1 MKKFLM
7 GLSIALCAILT
18 LGLAG
23 CGASNSSLS
32 YTLNY
37 NLDKLTSALEQTK
50 DVESEEII
58 IPELYSLEPPSQNT
72 LQAPYTQ
79 SENQEFNK
87 INPLDENLSENQAT
101 YANEISGSN
110 QNTIPS
116 LNKQIVSREEI
127 VKEGN
132 KLKENLQRK
141 IKNPLFASPVSNLTG
156 GRYIP
161 RRISNQPSSQNYN
174 SYLNKVEDLYLMI
187 DDAVA
192 LNQDVRSCRK
202 QIQTCCD
209 TLKVIS
215 KQLKADEVE
224 LSQDQI
230 KNANSLLKELGRL
243 VNRIVDTRNDVS
255 NCAKEISSNKS
266 LSGGIEPI
274 SSKYV
279 TLVNCLDNRL
289 TDYQNILAVLLEL
302 QSILT
307 NTEQNLGNSS
317 LDNLKD
323 IINNNTNCLKDE
335 NGVCYYQDENGKY
348 YSLTTD
354 GQKEYISEEKLENLM
369 NLNRPMIQPREIVDY
384 DSKENSEFSEKKGN
398 LDTYNTPTVKPNII
412 NKKKP
417 NQPANNNLNNE
428 SNNPSENNNTNNG
441 ANYVNNTNNQQTM
454 PQAPVQPLPNTN
466 TYGYPQVGYGYG
478 YGTGFG
484 TGVGIG
490 AGVPGIGAGVGIGG
504 AAYPGVHNY
513 ENGTVNPYRNT
524 DTYKLPSSNII
535 KSDSVKAENIDLLQK
550 PLPNERRQDFK
561 SFSAI
566 TPAQENENKEE
577 ELLET
582 ETKPTK
588 QENFVEINPQDT
600 TQIKTETI
608 TKYNETNT
616 NPIKEEPAN
625 NQETAA

>member
-7 GLSIALCAILT
+7 GLSIALCAILI

-32 YTLNY
+32 YTLEY
-37 NLDKLTSALEQTK
+37 NLNKLTSAIEQTK
-50 DVESEEII
+50 DVENEEIV
-58 IPELYSLEPPSQNT
+58 IPELYSLEAPSQNI
-72 LQAPYTQ
+72 LQ
-79 SENQEFNK
+79 ENENLEFNK
-87 INPLDENLSENQAT
+87 TSPLKENLSENGVE
-101 YANEISGSN
+101 NKLDS
-110 QNTIPS
+110 IPD
-116 LNKQIVSREEI
+116 LNKQIVSKEEI

-132 KLKENLQRK
+132 KLKENLRK
-141 IKNPLFASPVSNLTG
+141 KINNSLFASPVSNLTE
-156 GRYIP
+156 GRYVP

-192 LNQDVRSCRK
+192 LNQEVKNCRK

-215 KQLKADEVE
+215 KQLKANEVE

-335 NGVCYYQDENGKY
+335 NGICYYLDENGKY

-369 NLNRPMIQPREIVDY
+369 NLNRPIIQPREVVDY

-428 SNNPSENNNTNNG
+428 SNNPSENNNANNGANYG

-478 YGTGFG
+478 YGTGVG

-490 AGVPGIGAGVGIGG
+490 AGVPGIGAGIGIGG

-524 DTYKLPSSNII
+524 DTYKLPSSNIL
-535 KSDSVKAENIDLLQK
+535 KSDSVNAENIDLLQK

-561 SFSAI
+561 SFSNISPANNNEEI
-566 TPAQENENKEE
+566 EQTSTPKQ
-577 ELLET
+577 
-582 ETKPTK
+582 PK

-616 NPIKEEPAN
+616 NPIKEEPSE

>member
-7 GLSIALCAILT
+7 GLSITLCAVLT
-18 LGLAG
+18 LSLAG

-50 DVESEEII
+50 DVENEEIV
-58 IPELYSLEPPSQNT
+58 IPELYSLETPSQNT
-72 LQAPYTQ
+72 LQ
-79 SENQEFNK
+79 ENENLEFNK
-87 INPLDENLSENQAT
+87 TSPFKENLSGNGVENKLD
-101 YANEISGSN
+101 S
-110 QNTIPS
+110 IPG
-116 LNKQIVSREEI
+116 LNKQIVSKEEI

-132 KLKENLQRK
+132 KLKENLRK
-141 IKNPLFASPVSNLTG
+141 KINNSLFVSPVSNLTE

-161 RRISNQPSSQNYN
+161 RRISNQPSGQNYN
-174 SYLNKVEDLYLMI
+174 SYINKVEDLYLMI

-192 LNQDVRSCRK
+192 LNQEVKNCRK
-202 QIQTCCD
+202 QIQNCCN

-215 KQLKADEVE
+215 KQLKANEVE
-224 LSQDQI
+224 LSQEQI
-230 KNANSLLKELGRL
+230 KNANSLLRELGRL

-255 NCAKEISSNKS
+255 NCAKEISSNNS

-274 SSKYV
+274 SSKYI
-279 TLVNCLDNRL
+279 TFVNCLNNRL

-307 NTEQNLGNSS
+307 TSNQNLEDES
-317 LDNLKD
+317 LNNLKD
-323 IINNNTNCLKDE
+323 IVNGNPNCLKDE
-335 NGVCYYQDENGKY
+335 NGICYYLDENGKY
-348 YSLTTD
+348 YSLTED

-369 NLNRPMIQPREIVDY
+369 NLNRPIIQPREVVDY
-384 DSKENSEFSEKKGN
+384 DSKENSQHFEKKGN

-428 SNNPSENNNTNNG
+428 NNSNQNNG
-441 ANYVNNTNNQQTM
+441 ANYMSNQTNQQ
-454 PQAPVQPLPNTN
+454 PQPQVPVQPLPNAN
-466 TYGYPQVGYGYG
+466 NYGYPQVGYGY
-478 YGTGFG
+478 G

-535 KSDSVKAENIDLLQK
+535 KTEPVQAENIDLLQK

-561 SFSAI
+561 SFSKVD
-566 TPAQENENKEE
+566 PLQNNENLEQEVQKSETKKENQKD
-577 ELLET
+577 LQTT

-588 QENFVEINPQDT
+588 QENFVEICPQT
-600 TQIKTETI
+600 STQIKTETL

-616 NPIKEEPAN
+616 NPIKEEPPK